1 VAILRNQWIFDNP
14 QMYGIDVTSLIVEV
28 LGIEPQKSQDKIIY
42 SLKLECHNS
51 SYLCTAQNKET
62 SEIDLVI
69 VSNKVIK
76 HGN

>member
-1 VAILRNQWIFDNP
+1 MGNELH
-14 QMYGIDVTSLIVEV
+14 EK
-28 LGIEPQKSQDKIIY
+28 ECKEY

-76 HGN
+76 QGT